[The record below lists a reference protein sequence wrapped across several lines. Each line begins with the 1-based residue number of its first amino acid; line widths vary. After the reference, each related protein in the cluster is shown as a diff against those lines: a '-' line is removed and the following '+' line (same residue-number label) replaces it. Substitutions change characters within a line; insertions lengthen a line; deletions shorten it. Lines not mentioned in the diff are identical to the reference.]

1 MKKYILTIEY
11 DENKEEIESVK
22 EELITYDSMEDIK
35 EVDISKLTEQ
45 DILEIMFHKKY
56 AKA

>member
-11 DENKEEIESVK
+11 DEINEEVESVK
-22 EELITYDSMEDIK
+22 EELITYEAMGDIK
-35 EVDISKLTEQ
+35 EVDISKLTTE
-45 DILEIMFHKKY
+45 DVLEIMFHKKY

>member
-11 DENKEEIESVK
+11 DEIKEEVESVK
-22 EELITYDSMEDIK
+22 EELITYEPMGDIK
-35 EVDISKLTEQ
+35 EIDISNLTY
-45 DILEIMFHKKY
+45 DDMLEIMFHKEY